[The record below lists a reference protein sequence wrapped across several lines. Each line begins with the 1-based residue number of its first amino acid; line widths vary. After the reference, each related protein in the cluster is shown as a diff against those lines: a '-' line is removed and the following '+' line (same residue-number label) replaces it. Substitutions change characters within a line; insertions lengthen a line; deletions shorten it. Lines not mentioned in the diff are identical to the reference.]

1 MTTMLAQRLCDFID
15 ASPTAFHATDSIAT
29 DLESRGAR
37 FLDERS
43 DWKLEPGALYFTRR
57 AGSSLI
63 AFRPGLEP
71 PAAAGFAVAG
81 AHTDS
86 PGLKARLGKSL
97 SGKGLERVPV
107 EVYGNPIIS
116 TWMDR
121 PLSLAGRVVL
131 RSPGSSA
138 ASYAGTVNRT
148 ETRLV
153 KLARPIGVIPNLAIH
168 LNREINKGFEYNAQ
182 GQLPV
187 LVAALPTIGLTPS
200 ETDGV
205 KAGGSETSWLHRL
218 ISRELGVDPGAILGA
233 DLFFVDAQKV
243 CLMGTEEELVNGY
256 RLDDL
261 LGCHAVLEGFLA
273 SEAGSHT
280 QVACFLDNEE
290 VGSRTAQGADS
301 AFLRDVLSR
310 INALSVSPSF
320 SYTLSE
326 SETENFYRALAS
338 SFNISVDVAQAFHP
352 SYAEKFDEGFVPVL
366 NGGPAI
372 KANANFKYATDAASE
387 AAFRL
392 LCEESGVTY
401 QKFMSRADMVP
412 GSTIGPMSA
421 SLTGILTVDIGHPL
435 LSMHSARET
444 AGVRDHEG
452 MVAVLARHF
461 TRGPRR

>member
-1 MTTMLAQRLCDFID
+1 MD
-15 ASPTAFHATDSIAT
+15 ASPTAFHATDSIAAA
-29 DLESRGAR
+29 LEARGAR

-63 AFRPGLEP
+63 AFRPGMEP

-97 SGKGLERVPV
+97 SCKGMERVPV

-131 RSPGSSA
+131 RSPGP
-138 ASYAGTVNRT
+138 ASGTPASTSNRT
-148 ETRLV
+148 ETRLLN
-153 KLARPIGVIPNLAIH
+153 LARPIGVIPNLAIH
-168 LNREINKGFEYNAQ
+168 LNREMNKGFEYNAQ

-187 LVAALPTIGLTPS
+187 LAAALPSIGPS
-200 ETDGV
+200 ESDGT
-205 KAGGSETSWLHRL
+205 KTGAANSATIMKDRNGTPEPDWLTVL
-218 ISRELGVDPGAILGA
+218 VARELGADPGAILGA

-243 CLMGTEEELVNGY
+243 CLMGAEEEMVNGY

-261 LGCHAVLEGFLA
+261 LGCHAVLEGLLA
-273 SEAGSHT
+273 AETGAHS
-280 QVACFLDNEE
+280 QVACFMDNEE

-310 INALSVSPSF
+310 INTLSVSPSF

-326 SETENFYRALAS
+326 SETENFYRALAM
-338 SFNISVDVAQAFHP
+338 SFNISVDVAQAYHP
-352 SYAEKFDEGFVPVL
+352 SYAEKFDEAFAPVL
-366 NGGPAI
+366 NGGPVI
-372 KANANFKYATDAASE
+372 KANANFKYATDADSE
-387 AAFRL
+387 ALFRL
-392 LCEESGVTY
+392 LCEEAGIAC
-401 QKFMSRADMVP
+401 QKFMSRADIMP

-435 LSMHSARET
+435 LSMHSVRET

-461 TRGPRR
+461 TQGPRR

>member
-1 MTTMLAQRLCDFID
+1 MA
-15 ASPTAFHATDSIAT
+15 A
-29 DLESRGAR
+29 LERQGAR

-71 PAAAGFAVAG
+71 PATTGFALAG
-81 AHTDS
+81 SHTDS
-86 PGLKARLGKSL
+86 PGLKARFGKSL

-107 EVYGNPIIS
+107 EVYGGPIIS
-116 TWMDR
+116 TWLDR

-131 RSPGSSA
+131 RSPGASVGFSA
-138 ASYAGTVNRT
+138 SASNLT

-153 KLARPIGVIPNLAIH
+153 NLARPIGVIPNLAIH
-168 LNREINKGFEYNAQ
+168 LNREMNKGFEYNAQ

-187 LVAALPTIGLTPS
+187 LVAALPMGPTGIG
-200 ETDGV
+200 
-205 KAGGSETSWLHRL
+205 KGSNDAIEPSWLHGL
-218 ISRELGVDPGAILGA
+218 VARELGVDPSAILGA

-243 CLMGTEEELVNGY
+243 CVMGVGDELVNGY

-261 LGCHAVLEGFLA
+261 LGCHAVLEGFLT
-273 SEAGSHT
+273 SEPGAHS
-280 QVACFLDNEE
+280 QVACFMDNEE
-290 VGSRTAQGADS
+290 VGSKTAQGADS
-301 AFLRDVLSR
+301 AFLRDVLGR

-352 SYAEKFDEGFVPVL
+352 SYAEKFDEGFAPVL
-366 NGGPAI
+366 NAGPAV
-372 KANANFKYATDAASE
+372 KANANFKYATDAESE

-392 LCEESGVTY
+392 LCEEADVAC
-401 QKFMSRADMVP
+401 QKFMSRADLVP

-421 SLTGILTVDIGHPL
+421 SLTGIPTVDIGHPL
-435 LSMHSARET
+435 LSMHSIRET
-444 AGVRDHEG
+444 AGIRDHEA

-461 TRGPRR
+461 SRGPRR